1 MKIDLLRYKSNLNT
15 IRTYLQ
21 VNQNMSLNDKVTN
34 YSVATHVPLIV
45 VAYYIMKIEG
55 ASDELQTII
64 NRLMAF
70 YKYDE
75 LVGIEELMDL

>member
-1 MKIDLLRYKSNLNT
+1 
-15 IRTYLQ
+15 
-21 VNQNMSLNDKVTN
+21 MSLNDKVTN

-55 ASDELQTII
+55 TSDELQTII